1 MERKHFWTYTII
13 GSVAL
18 LALIA
23 VGDSRLR
30 GQGVDLAV
38 DSVHSVGPFY
48 YFSLEIGGQDV
59 GIYEDCRGL
68 GSGNDVEE
76 VLVETES
83 GVIVRRQTPGTL
95 AWHNLR
101 LRRSEPSQLLVWFWR
116 KAMEDGDL
124 EAAVRDGAVT
134 LRGTDR
140 AEPLARWEFRNGWVA
155 SLSFDGSSE
164 EMTIVHEGLT
174 RIDPAW
180 SSPARPI
187 PER

>member
-1 MERKHFWTYTII
+1 MERKYLWTYTII
-13 GSVAL
+13 GSGAL

-23 VGDSRLR
+23 VGESRLR
-30 GQGVDLAV
+30 GQSVDLEM
-38 DSVHSVGPFY
+38 DSVHSARPFY

-59 GIYEDCRGL
+59 GIYEECRGL
-68 GSGNDVEE
+68 GSSNDIEE
-76 VLVETES
+76 ALVETES
-83 GVIVRRQTPGTL
+83 GVIVRRQTPGAL

-101 LRRSEPSQLLVWFWR
+101 FRRSEPSQLLVWFWR

-134 LRGTDR
+134 LWGTDR
-140 AEPLARWEFRNGWVA
+140 AEPLGRWEFRNAWVA
-155 SLSFDGSSE
+155 SLSFDGSIE
-164 EMTIVHEGLT
+164 AMTIVHEGLT